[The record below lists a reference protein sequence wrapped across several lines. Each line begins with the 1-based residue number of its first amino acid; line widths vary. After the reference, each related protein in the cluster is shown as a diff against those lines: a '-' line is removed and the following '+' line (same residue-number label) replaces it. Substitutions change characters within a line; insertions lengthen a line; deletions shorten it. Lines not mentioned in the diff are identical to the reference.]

1 MAFARQ
7 TDQRNARES
16 DEGEE
21 MDENASDP
29 ARRVDE
35 PSTEGGDE
43 REASDLPYDPEMTE
57 PDEGNVPDTRET
69 GGRTTENR

>member
-1 MAFARQ
+1 
-7 TDQRNARES
+7 
-16 DEGEE
+16 
-21 MDENASDP
+21 MDENANDP

-35 PSTEGGDE
+35 PSTEGGEE

-69 GGRTTENR
+69 GGQATENR